1 MILFF
6 PLIALLWL
14 LARHYAGFSTRRHH
28 ATLSTGVAN
37 PPDVQ
42 LQQQQHTLMVVLGSG
57 GHTAEMLSLVST
69 IGSEFPY
76 ASRVYVAAREDD
88 LSVAKAARAE
98 LAGSDSDTSAA
109 AYRVRLVPRA
119 RHVGQSWWSTPW
131 TTLRAC
137 VSAVGVVYADAPH
150 LILCNGPGTCIPLCL
165 AAAALKM
172 LGLVGTRLLYIE
184 SFARVK
190 RLSLSARI
198 FYHLRLGALVVQW
211 PALQTQY
218 PRSIYK
224 GILI

>member
-1 MILFF
+1 MILLFI
-6 PLIALLWL
+6 LIALLWL
-14 LARHYAGFSTRRHH
+14 LARHYAGFGARRHRT
-28 ATLSTGVAN
+28 TLSIPSSN
-37 PPDVQ
+37 PPAT
-42 LQQQQHTLMVVLGSG
+42 QQHTLMVVLGSG

-69 IGSEFPY
+69 IGREFPY
-76 ASRVYVAAREDD
+76 ASRVYVAARGDD
-88 LSVAKAARAE
+88 LSVAKAAQAE
-98 LAGSDSDTSAA
+98 LARSDTSTV
-109 AYRVRLVPRA
+109 AYRVRLIPRA
-119 RHVGQSWWSTPW
+119 RNVGQGWWSTPW

-137 VSAVGVVYADAPH
+137 VNAVGAVYADAPH

-172 LGLVGTRLLYIE
+172 LGLVGTRLLYVE

-198 FYHLRLGALVVQW
+198 FYHLRLGTLVVQW